1 MFFTTKIMEKT
12 LEKLKLPCDIIY
24 YILQFCRNKQGYTDK
39 EVQYINVC
47 KNKNALQQS
56 RIKVELY
63 TFRDYNFSIS
73 FLRGYPGSY
82 SGFFKDRNEEAK
94 YAYIAYEK
102 RYIDYRTYY
111 YILSDILGFDN
122 QSILI

>member
-1 MFFTTKIMEKT
+1 MEKILT
-12 LEKLKLPCDIIY
+12 KLKLPCDITY

-39 EVQYINVC
+39 EVQYINGC

-63 TFRDYNFSIS
+63 TFRDYNFGIY

-82 SGFFKDRNEEAK
+82 SGFFKDRSEEAK
-94 YAYIAYEK
+94 YTYRAYEK
-102 RYIDYRTYY
+102 GYIHYRTYY
-111 YILSDILGFDN
+111 YILSNILGFEYE
-122 QSILI
+122 QITFKTF